1 MPRAQ
6 ARSLARPWRSALAAG
21 LFGLALT
28 VTAATSTP
36 QRVVVPTPQLPL
48 AGYWAAA
55 DAEGA
60 RPAVLMLHGCGGPYD
75 SQGRLSARL
84 SEYAALMNAR
94 GWHALALDSF
104 GPRGAT
110 ELCTQATAKRTIKQQ
125 QRRRDALAALAW
137 LAGRADVDATR
148 LVLLG
153 WSNGGSTVL
162 AASNLRQDEV
172 RAAAVRPRAAVAF
185 YPGCGEEQR
194 RGYRGSAQLLMLLGA
209 ADDWTPPGPC
219 EALAREAEAPQ
230 PQVLSYA
237 GAYHGFDGTGQVR
250 LRRDVPNGAHPGA
263 GVHVGGDAAA
273 RAQSQQA
280 LLDFLDEA
288 LR

>member
-1 MPRAQ
+1 MPGL
-6 ARSLARPWRSALAAG
+6 ARVLSLARSPALAAG
-21 LFGLALT
+21 VLGLAL
-28 VTAATSTP
+28 AAAAAPTP
-36 QRVVVPTPQLPL
+36 PLRVEVPTPQLML
-48 AGYWAAA
+48 TGYWAAA

-75 SQGRLSARL
+75 SQGRLSVRL
-84 SEYAALMNAR
+84 REYAALMNAR
-94 GWHALALDSF
+94 GWHALVLDSF

-110 ELCTQATAKRTIKQQ
+110 ELCTQPAAQRSIKQA

-137 LAGRADVDATR
+137 LAARPDVDAAR

-185 YPGCGEEQR
+185 YPGCAEEQR
-194 RGYRGSAQLLMLLGA
+194 RGYRGSAPLLMLLGA
-209 ADDWTPPGPC
+209 VDDWTPPEPC
-219 EALAREAEAPQ
+219 EALAREAEAPLPRVQ
-230 PQVLSYA
+230 SYA
-237 GAYHGFDGTGQVR
+237 GAYHGFDGTGPVR

-263 GVHVGGDAAA
+263 GVHVGANAAA
-273 RAQSQQA
+273 REQSRQA

-288 LR
+288 LH